1 MASNLE
7 FVKNVNFNTSPSSST
22 LEIDEVFTDRYDSY
36 FVNLTKIDGNLSGY
50 YIAMKFLNSSGS
62 LITASSYDW
71 ASQQMASDNTYAES
85 KGTSTTLINNIGY
98 SGSGGLD
105 DDKFDGGTSMYIHY
119 PASSSHYTFI
129 NAQAS
134 GFNNSGVLYSFKT
147 VGVLKSKEAVR
158 GFRLSGHS
166 AFYGVNISVYG
177 VK

>member
-50 YIAMKFLNSSGS
+50 YIAMKFLDSSGS
-62 LITASSYDW
+62 LITSSDYNW
-71 ASQQMASDNTYAES
+71 ASQQMASNNTYAQS
-85 KGTSTTLINNIGY
+85 KGANTTLINNIGY

-105 DDKFDGGTSMYIHY
+105 DDKFDGCSSIYIHK
-119 PASSSHYTFI
+119 PASSSDFTFVH
-129 NAQAS
+129 AQAS